1 MRYLGMVL
9 LPLLV
14 ACSPPQQVPHVLCQ
28 DLAAGCQLGTTAAP
42 LVIRVDHAP
51 RSMQKFR
58 LTVDAASARN
68 ISADLSML
76 NMDMGPNRYTL
87 IKNGQQFYAD
97 MMLPMCVRGRSDWVL
112 TLNID
117 GKPRVAQFSI
127 QGAKR
132 Y

>member
-9 LPLLV
+9 LPLLA
-14 ACSPPQQVPHVLCQ
+14 ACSPQQQAPQVLCQ
-28 DLAAGCQLGTTAAP
+28 DLAAGCQLGTAAAP
-42 LVIRVDHAP
+42 VVIRVDHAP

-97 MMLPMCVRGRSDWVL
+97 MMLPMCVSGRNDWVL

-117 GKPRVAQFSI
+117 GKPLAAQFST
-127 QGAKR
+127 QGAR
-132 Y
+132 R

>member
-14 ACSPPQQVPHVLCQ
+14 ACSQQPQVQPVSCQ
-28 DLAAGCQLGTTAAP
+28 DLLAGCQLGTAAAP
-42 LVIRVDHAP
+42 VVIRVDHAP

-58 LTVDAASARN
+58 LTVDAASASN

-87 IKNGQQFYAD
+87 VKNGQQFYAD
-97 MMLPMCVRGRSDWVL
+97 MMLPMCVSGRSDWVL
-112 TLNID
+112 TLTID
-117 GKPRVAQFSI
+117 GKPLVAQFST

-132 Y
+132 